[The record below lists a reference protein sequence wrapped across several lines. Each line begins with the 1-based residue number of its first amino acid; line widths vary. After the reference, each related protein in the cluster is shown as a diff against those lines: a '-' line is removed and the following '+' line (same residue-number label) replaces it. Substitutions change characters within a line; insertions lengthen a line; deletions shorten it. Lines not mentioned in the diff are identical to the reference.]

1 MNKATSVRPGKFI
14 SIDGQICRIAL
25 VAAAFFYLLDSM
37 LPADFSL
44 ITGWLGIVIIL
55 TGIPL
60 TKKSYLKPAAV
71 FITLSA
77 FLLIYE
83 GISFSTVITGVNS
96 MLAIAAIMTALQLFL
111 IPIRAGRYDETLERY
126 LKGRFSSESG
136 LFSFVSFI
144 SHIVGSFMLFGT
156 VPMIYTFFGKPI
168 KDLVKDPAR
177 FAVTAIGRSFT
188 LVTLWAPG
196 AVSVVLVLEST
207 GAEWMK
213 VIPVTLLLTIIG
225 FASSILLESSTAL
238 RGHKITISEAPDPDV
253 KKADTKKIY
262 ILVAVS
268 LILLAGVMLL
278 DILNLLT
285 GSSRVILVGIITAAA
300 WTAFHRKKGI
310 IKEAFSEYWNS
321 SLKVVP
327 DLSVLFLSMGIF
339 TKVIQASSFIEIFSS
354 WVINTAGSLG
364 QFNFLIVTPFIV
376 ILSLTGIHPLMGVG
390 LLGSLLSAA
399 LPGYSTMIA
408 LGLLLGSA
416 ISYSVSPFAGTIITL
431 SRFAGCSSVKA
442 AFNWNG
448 MFSLIFFIEGLIILS
463 VTALI
468 L

>member
-1 MNKATSVRPGKFI
+1 MNEAASLKSRTLQQI
-14 SIDGQICRIAL
+14 SGQICRTAL
-25 VAAAFFYLLDSM
+25 AAAAFFYLLDAI
-37 LPADFSL
+37 LPAGLSL
-44 ITGWLGIVIIL
+44 ITGWTGIIIII

-71 FITLSA
+71 FISLSV
-77 FLLIYE
+77 FLIFYE
-83 GISFSTVITGVNS
+83 GISFSAVIDGVNS

-126 LKGRFSSESG
+126 LKGRFASESS

-213 VIPVTLLLTIIG
+213 VIPVTLLLTIAG
-225 FASSILLESSTAL
+225 FASSILLEGSTVL
-238 RGHKITISEAPDPDV
+238 KGNKIELSRAPEPAV

-262 ILVAVS
+262 ILVIIS

-278 DILNLLT
+278 DLANLLT
-285 GSSRVILVGIITAAA
+285 GSSRVILVGIVTAAA
-300 WTAFHRKKGI
+300 WTACHRRPKI
-310 IKEAFSEYWNS
+310 IRAAFSEYWNS
-321 SLKVVP
+321 SLRVVP

-339 TKVIQASSFIEIFSS
+339 TKVIQASSFIDIFSG
-354 WVINTAGSLG
+354 WVINTAGALG
-364 QFNFLIVTPFIV
+364 QFNFLIVTPFII

-390 LLGSLLSAA
+390 LLGTLLSSA

-448 MFSLIFFIEGLIILS
+448 LFSLIFFIEGLIILS
-463 VTALI
+463 AAALI